1 MIVIVDYG
9 VGNLMSVRN
18 MARKVGAEAV
28 ISGDP
33 DVIAAADRVI
43 LPGVGHFN
51 HGMEMLRSSGLV
63 EVLTKAAL
71 DDKKPFLGIC
81 LGAQIL
87 GKGSEEGNEP
97 GLGWIDM
104 ECVRFPR
111 ADDLPV
117 PHMMW
122 NELSVK
128 APGTILDQASDQ
140 ARYYFVHSYYMK
152 CADPANV
159 VANTTYGVEF
169 TSVVQRDNIMGM
181 QFHPEKSL
189 RYGMEMMRAFNELG
203 TAVAVR

>member
-28 ISGDP
+28 VSGDP
-33 DVIAAADRVI
+33 DVIAQADRVI

-51 HGMEMLRSSGLV
+51 HGMDMLRSSGLV
-63 EVLTKAAL
+63 DVLSKAAL
-71 DDKKPFLGIC
+71 EDQKPFLGIC

-87 GKGSEEGNEP
+87 GKGSEEGDAP
-97 GLGWIDM
+97 GLGWFDM
-104 ECVRFPR
+104 ECARFPR

-122 NELSVK
+122 NELSIK
-128 APGTILDQASDQ
+128 TPGTVLDQASDQ

-159 VANTTYGVEF
+159 VANTTYGLEF
-169 TSVVQRDNIMGM
+169 TSVVQKDNIMGM

-189 RYGMEMMRAFNELG
+189 RYGMEIMRAFNELG
-203 TAVAVR
+203 MAVTA

>member
-18 MARKVGAEAV
+18 MARKVGGQAIV
-28 ISGDP
+28 SGDP
-33 DVIAAADRVI
+33 ETIAAADKVI

-63 EVLTKAAL
+63 DVLTKSAM

-87 GKGSEEGNEP
+87 GKGSEEGDAP

-104 ECVRFPR
+104 ECARFPR
-111 ADDLPV
+111 ADELPV

-128 APGTILDQASDQ
+128 TPGTLLDQASDQ

-152 CADPANV
+152 CADPTNV
-159 VANTTYGVEF
+159 VANTTYGLEF
-169 TSVVQRDNIMGM
+169 TSVVQMDNIMGM

-189 RYGMEMMRAFNELG
+189 RYGMEIMRAFNELS
-203 TAVAVR
+203 TAVTA

>member
-203 TAVAVR
+203 TAVAVQ